1 MIGPREFVER
11 AKRTESPVL
20 RPAFLRGMGA
30 IQWARRG
37 HAVRRGVIER
47 YLAGSAEP
55 KLQIGAGPLGIDG
68 WLNSDLIA
76 GDVYLDLE
84 RPLPLPDRVFAY
96 AFGEHV
102 IEHIAEHRIAGLL
115 SELHRILMPGGVLR
129 LVTPDLRKLIALYED
144 RSDEIS
150 RADYGAWLGGLT
162 GKTYD
167 QPAQLL
173 NDNLRLWG
181 HRHIYDEDD
190 LRARLLA
197 AGFASVERVEPLVS
211 VHGPLNDL
219 ERHGGEAW
227 VNRAEALCVEATR
240 GT

>member
-1 MIGPREFVER
+1 
-11 AKRTESPVL
+11 VL

-30 IQWARRG
+30 LQWARRG
-37 HAVRRGVIER
+37 HVVRRGAIER
-47 YLAGSAEP
+47 YLTDAREP

-84 RPLPLPDRVFAY
+84 RPLPLPDRSFAY

-102 IEHIAEHRIAGLL
+102 IEHIAEHRVDGLL
-115 SELHRILMPGGVLR
+115 SELHRILRPGGVLR
-129 LVTPDLRKLIALYED
+129 LVTPDLRKLIELYED
-144 RSDEIS
+144 RSDQIS

-162 GKTYD
+162 GKRYD

-181 HRHIYDEDD
+181 HRHIYDEQE
-190 LRARLLA
+190 LAARLRA
-197 AGFASVERVEPLVS
+197 AGFAAVERVEPLVS
-211 VHGPLNDL
+211 AHGPLNDL

-240 GT
+240 AA

>member
-30 IQWARRG
+30 GQWARRG
-37 HAVRRGVIER
+37 HTVRRGVVER
-47 YLAGSAEP
+47 YLAGTAEP
-55 KLQIGAGPLGIDG
+55 KLQIGAGPLGLDG

-84 RPLPLPDRVFAY
+84 RPLPLPERTFAY

-102 IEHIAEHRIAGLL
+102 IEHIAEPKVAGLL
-115 SELHRILMPGGVLR
+115 AELHRILAPGGVLR
-129 LVTPDLRKLIALYED
+129 LVTPDLRKLIELYED
-144 RSDEIS
+144 RSSEIS
-150 RADYGAWLGGLT
+150 RADYSAWLGGLT
-162 GKTYD
+162 GKRYD

-197 AGFASVERVEPLVS
+197 AGFASVERVEPLAS
-211 VHGPLNDL
+211 AHPPLTDL
-219 ERHGGEAW
+219 ERHGGAAW

-240 GT
+240 AA

>member
-1 MIGPREFVER
+1 VIAPREFVER

-30 IQWARRG
+30 VQWARRG
-37 HAVRRGVIER
+37 HAVRRAVIER
-47 YLAGSAEP
+47 YLAGSEEP

-84 RPLPLPDRVFAY
+84 RPLPLPDRSFAY

-102 IEHIAEHRIAGLL
+102 IEHIAEHRVARLL
-115 SELHRILMPGGVLR
+115 AELHRVLRPGGVLR

-144 RSDEIS
+144 RSDVVS
-150 RADYGAWLGGLT
+150 RAEYGAWLSGVT
-162 GKTYD
+162 GKRYD
-167 QPAQLL
+167 QPAQML

-181 HRHIYDEDD
+181 HRYIYDFDD
-190 LRARLLA
+190 LRARLLT
-197 AGFASVERVEPLVS
+197 AGFASVQRVEPLAS
-211 VHGPLNDL
+211 AHGPLNGL
-219 ERHGGEAW
+219 ERHGGAAW
-227 VNRAEALCVEATR
+227 VNRAEGLCVEATR
-240 GT
+240 AA